1 MAVTTPTATPRRA
14 ARPQKMAQVVASAE
28 AEEPLVFASL
38 PIDLLCSV
46 TEELDL
52 QSVASLAA
60 ACSAFR
66 AAVQSELY
74 EALLAVMKRSLRGVR
89 CPRGVHLH
97 HRSQ

>member
-1 MAVTTPTATPRRA
+1 MVTTPTAAPR
-14 ARPQKMAQVVASAE
+14 ARPSTKMQEVVASAK

-60 ACSAFR
+60 ACSAFH
-66 AAVQSELY
+66 AVAQSGLR
-74 EALLAVMKRSLRGVR
+74 EALLAVMKRCLRGGVR
-89 CPRGVHLH
+89 CLRGVHLH